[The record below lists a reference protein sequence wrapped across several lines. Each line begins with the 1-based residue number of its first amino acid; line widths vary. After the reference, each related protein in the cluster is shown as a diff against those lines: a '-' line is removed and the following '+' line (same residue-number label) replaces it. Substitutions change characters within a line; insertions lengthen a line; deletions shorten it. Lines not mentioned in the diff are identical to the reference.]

1 MSDRIDGRD
10 IGAKVEKL
18 ISVYLASASCY
29 ICGQLLTRDIPF
41 SATSTDIWQK
51 TCPNHHPDAD
61 GQIFTFYTRKLD
73 NPKGSR
79 RWESWGEIQEV

>member
-1 MSDRIDGRD
+1 MSDRIDWRD

-18 ISVYLASASCY
+18 SAYLASASCY

-51 TCPNHHPDAD
+51 TCPNHHPD
-61 GQIFTFYTRKLD
+61 GQIFTFFTRKLD

-79 RWESWGEIQEV
+79 RWELWGEIQEV